1 MIKFESMFLDENK
14 KNQQTRDK
22 FSTVAFKFKYDST
35 RGVLEVLINEPPRSK
50 EACSL
55 HSS

>member
-14 KNQQTRDK
+14 KNLQTRDK